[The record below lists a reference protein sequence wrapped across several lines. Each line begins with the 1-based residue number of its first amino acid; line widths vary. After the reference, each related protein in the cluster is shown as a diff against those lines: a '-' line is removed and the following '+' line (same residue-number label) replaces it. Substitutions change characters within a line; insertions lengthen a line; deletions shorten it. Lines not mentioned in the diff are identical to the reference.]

1 MYKSILK
8 LCRSVLIVVVLVAIV
23 DIAVGYVMDWML
35 PRTGNKGDLCLTNLG
50 VNVIETPI
58 VIVGSSRASHHYD
71 PRIFADSLDRATY
84 NVGTDGCFFTHN
96 CCVINSIL
104 ERYSPEL
111 IIWEFEP
118 SYLFEHSPDDITSM
132 YLYYNKR
139 DYITKTLN
147 EVLPRSEVIKLNSNI
162 YRYNSKF
169 IRVLTRYLQNNNAP
183 DEYSGYEPSAPKT
196 LKEPLSLVE
205 KNSSPTSAIDSS
217 KLYRF
222 KETFENAKTK
232 GVKIV
237 LVNSPKYV
245 IDTNAYMTD
254 TVANLCQWL
263 GASFIDCSRLYI
275 HHPEYFNDATHLN
288 SMGADLYTKYIISLI
303 DSKSNL

>member
-1 MYKSILK
+1 MDSTF
-8 LCRSVLIVVVLVAIV
+8 LC
-23 DIAVGYVMDWML
+23 
-35 PRTGNKGDLCLTNLG
+35 
-50 VNVIETPI
+50 
-58 VIVGSSRASHHYD
+58 YD
-71 PRIFADSLDRATY
+71 Y
-84 NVGTDGCFFTHN
+84 
-96 CCVINSIL
+96 
-104 ERYSPEL
+104 
-111 IIWEFEP
+111 
-118 SYLFEHSPDDITSM
+118 
-132 YLYYNKR
+132 
-139 DYITKTLN
+139 
-147 EVLPRSEVIKLNSNI
+147 
-162 YRYNSKF
+162 
-169 IRVLTRYLQNNNAP
+169 TRYLQNN
-183 DEYSGYEPSAPKT
+183 DTLYEYSGYEPSAPKT

-205 KNSSPTSAIDSS
+205 KNSSSTSAIDSS

-245 IDTNAYMTD
+245 IDTNVYMTD

-303 DSKSNL
+303 GSKSNL

>member
-50 VNVIETPI
+50 VDIIETPI

-71 PRIFADSLDRATY
+71 PRIFADSLGKATY

-118 SYLFEHSPDDITSM
+118 SYLFEHSADDITSM

-169 IRVLTRYLQNNNAP
+169 IRVLTRYLQNNSAP

-237 LVNSPKYV
+237 LVNSPKYA
-245 IDTNAYMTD
+245 IDTNVYMTD
-254 TVANLCQWL
+254 TVTNLCQEQEVT
-263 GASFIDCSRLYI
+263 FIDCSQLYI
-275 HHPEYFNDATHLN
+275 NHPEYFNDATHLN

-303 DSKSNL
+303 GSNSNL